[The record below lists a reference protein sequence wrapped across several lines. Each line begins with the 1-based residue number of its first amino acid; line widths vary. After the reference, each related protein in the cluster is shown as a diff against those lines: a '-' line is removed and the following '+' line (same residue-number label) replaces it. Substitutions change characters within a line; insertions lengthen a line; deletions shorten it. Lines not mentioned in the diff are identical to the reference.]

1 MWATELRSI
10 DHQLGIR
17 QIGKPG
23 ALRTLEVFAA
33 FPVEA
38 DQVLHAAVGVES
50 DRDLAPPEQ
59 EAADGAGAGDIIGH
73 VAAVDQLH
81 RQRRDPVAEAHRLQ
95 DEGKAAAVAGAAY
108 QAEAA
113 AGRVPRKQR
122 DVGFGQAVDRLP
134 VLPDHFDAHALRRT
148 RQRRK
153 GEEQAAAISTES
165 LGFDGA
171 PGPLRRADVD
181 VGDVLVSLRDLGQHR
196 RVVAV
201 GRFHIPAREIAAD
214 RGPAATVPRGV
225 DQQQN
230 AEGRPRMVACVAE
243 ARETF
248 GYLTQGHA
256 PEPAHPVVSRTPRK
270 AARQK
275 IGYGIKIGYSYL
287 AASDHAPN
295 SLVDPGDEDG
305 RDSSGSPWCPDA
317 RSPPRP
323 ARPARS
329 RPRGMDPP
337 PASAGSAVR

>member
-1 MWATELRSI
+1 MWATELRSV

-73 VAAVDQLH
+73 VAAVDQMH
-81 RQRRDPVAEAHRLQ
+81 RQRRDPVADAYRLQ
-95 DEGKAAAVAGAAY
+95 DEGKAAAVARAAY

-113 AGRVPRKQR
+113 AGRVPRKQGG
-122 DVGFGQAVDRLP
+122 VGFGQAVDRLP
-134 VLPDHFDAHALRRT
+134 VLLDDFDAHALRRT

-153 GEEQAAAISTES
+153 GEEQAAAIGAES
-165 LGFDGA
+165 LGFDGP
-171 PGPLRRADVD
+171 PGPVRRADVD
-181 VGDVLVSLRDLGQHR
+181 VGDVLVTLRDLGQHL

-201 GRFHIPAREIAAD
+201 GRFHMPARRLAAQL
-214 RGPAATVPRGV
+214 GPAAIVPCGV
-225 DQQQN
+225 DQQQD
-230 AEGRPRMVACVAE
+230 ADGGPLMVEHVAK

-256 PEPAHPVVSRTPRK
+256 PEPAHPVVARAPRK

-275 IGYGIKIGYSYL
+275 VGYGIKIGYSYF

-295 SLVDPGDEDG
+295 SVM
-305 RDSSGSPWCPDA
+305 GSD
-317 RSPPRP
+317 
-323 ARPARS
+323 
-329 RPRGMDPP
+329 
-337 PASAGSAVR
+337 PASSSAGRRAVGSASMVTSRNSRCGKSPFL